1 VARAVV
7 AQASCVSPAR
17 ETYDGRV
24 GDHGIRPLAVALI
37 RRGDEILV
45 EEGRDETKDE
55 TFFRLLGGT
64 IEFGEL
70 GAEAIQREMWE
81 ELAAEIEVKACV
93 ATLENLFTWE
103 GKVRH
108 EIVLVYECT
117 LNDPTLR
124 LRDEWEAVERTPRL
138 RITHKIAWKR
148 TDTFGA
154 GGDILY
160 PEALTKLLRD

>member
-1 VARAVV
+1 MSPDSLAGAAPAARA
-7 AQASCVSPAR
+7 A
-17 ETYDGRV
+17 YDGRV
-24 GDHGIRPLAVALI
+24 GDHHIRPLALALI

-70 GAEAIQREMWE
+70 GADAIRRELQE
-81 ELAAEIEVKACV
+81 ELAAEVEVKARV
-93 ATLENLFTWE
+93 ATLENIFTWE
-103 GKVRH
+103 GSVRH

-117 LNDPTLR
+117 L
-124 LRDEWEAVERTPRL
+124 RDAALNSRDQWTAHEESPGR
-138 RITHKIAWKR
+138 RIAHKLAWKR
-148 TDTFGA
+148 TDGFGA

-160 PEALTKLLRD
+160 PEALTTLLRR